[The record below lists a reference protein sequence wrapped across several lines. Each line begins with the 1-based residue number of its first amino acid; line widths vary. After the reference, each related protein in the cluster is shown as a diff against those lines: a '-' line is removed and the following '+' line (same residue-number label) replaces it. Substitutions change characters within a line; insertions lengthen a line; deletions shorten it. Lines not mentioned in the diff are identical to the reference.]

1 MIRCPTC
8 GNDQVYSPIPALYF
22 CLEGMA
28 GDNITIRTSCKP
40 WIGKDAPAEDLIALT
55 DRISQLAPELDLSK
69 PGKIR
74 RIRPSLEGE
83 ACFSGQLTP
92 PFK

>member
-1 MIRCPTC
+1 MVPQLIRCPTC

-28 GDNITIRTSCKP
+28 GDNISIRTSCKP

-55 DRISQLAPELDLSK
+55 DRISQLAPELDLS
-69 PGKIR
+69 R
-74 RIRPSLEGE
+74 RRKNPPIQPPREE
-83 ACFSGQLTP
+83 KACFSD
-92 PFK
+92 